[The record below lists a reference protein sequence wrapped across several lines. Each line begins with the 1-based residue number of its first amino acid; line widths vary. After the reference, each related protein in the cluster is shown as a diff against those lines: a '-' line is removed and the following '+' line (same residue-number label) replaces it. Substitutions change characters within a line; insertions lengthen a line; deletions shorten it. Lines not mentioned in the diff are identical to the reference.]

1 MSTNEKKSIWYVV
14 RSKPKQEQRA
24 KLNLENQGITTFL
37 PMLDI
42 EKIKR
47 GKKTLAT
54 EPLFPG
60 YLFIEVDDFTASFH
74 KVRNT
79 FGVSKLLMFGEQP
92 ATLSQAQIDAMSELN
107 EAKEKA
113 QKYALPQQ
121 GEEVEITEGPF
132 KGFLAKVVKL
142 DGEERCIV
150 LLNWLQQEVEATLE
164 HTQIKRLSQ

>member
-14 RSKPKQEQRA
+14 RSKPRQEQRA
-24 KLNLENQGITTFL
+24 KLNLENQGIKTCL

-79 FGVSKLLMFGEQP
+79 FGVSKILMFGERP
-92 ATLSQAQIDAMSELN
+92 ATLSHAQIEAMSELN

-113 QKYALPQQ
+113 QKYALPQS

-150 LLNWLQQEVEATLE
+150 LINWL
-164 HTQIKRLSQ
+164 SQDVKAQLNFNEIRINR